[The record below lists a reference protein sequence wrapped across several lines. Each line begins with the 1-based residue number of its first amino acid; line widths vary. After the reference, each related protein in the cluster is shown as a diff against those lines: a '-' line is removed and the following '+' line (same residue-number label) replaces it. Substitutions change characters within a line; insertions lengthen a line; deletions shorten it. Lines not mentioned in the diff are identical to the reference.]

1 MDISYSNL
9 RQNLKH
15 TLDVLAD
22 THEPV
27 FIISHNE
34 KKAVLIAY
42 DDYAA
47 LAETAYLLRSPA
59 MAKRL
64 IQAVSDIRARKK
76 LVKHGLIDDEA

>member
-9 RQNLKH
+9 RQNLKS
-15 TLDVLAD
+15 TLDLLAD
-22 THEPV
+22 KHEPV
-27 FIISHNE
+27 FIVSHHE

-42 DDYAA
+42 EDYAA
-47 LAETAYLLRSPA
+47 LAETAYLLKSPA

-76 LVKHGLIDDEA
+76 LLKQGLMDDEA